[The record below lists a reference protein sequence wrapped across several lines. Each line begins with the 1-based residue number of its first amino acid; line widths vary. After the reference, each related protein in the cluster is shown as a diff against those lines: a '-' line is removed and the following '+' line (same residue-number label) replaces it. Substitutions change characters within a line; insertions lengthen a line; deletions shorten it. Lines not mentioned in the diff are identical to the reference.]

1 MDAAAFFNVREVFR
15 NSNFKTKPFS
25 YSFFREKPA
34 FRETQTLT
42 VCVLEETQMKNLDWR
57 RVIVG
62 PAYEMG
68 SNCNTRFFTRQVG
81 PIELLYE

>member
-1 MDAAAFFNVREVFR
+1 M
-15 NSNFKTKPFS
+15 
-25 YSFFREKPA
+25 
-34 FRETQTLT
+34 
-42 VCVLEETQMKNLDWR
+42 LEETQMKNLDWR